1 MESGITVS
9 SYRVLAR
16 RGFGCVYHQDMEIRP
31 AEPEDA
37 LAVARVHVRTWQ
49 VAYRGLLPDEYLDQL
64 RAEDRAVRY
73 QFRDLDPLRPWTIV
87 ADEAGVIRGFATTVP
102 ANQADLPDCGE
113 LAALHVDPD
122 HWRRGI
128 GAALVSAART
138 RLRDLGFRKAMLWV
152 LAGNVRADRFYRT
165 DGWMPD
171 GVSRIDTVWGAE
183 VNELRYQRLLE

>member
-1 MESGITVS
+1 
-9 SYRVLAR
+9 
-16 RGFGCVYHQDMEIRP
+16 MEIRP

-49 VAYRGLLPDEYLDQL
+49 AAYRSLLPDHYLDQL
-64 RAEDRAVRY
+64 RAEDRAARY
-73 QFRDLDPLRPWTIV
+73 QFRNPDPLRPRTIV
-87 ADEAGVIRGFATTVP
+87 AVEGGVILGFATTLP

-122 HWRRGI
+122 YWRRGI

-138 RLRDLGFRKAMLWV
+138 RLRDLGFRNAMLWV

-171 GVSRIDTVWGAE
+171 GANRTDTVWGVE
-183 VNELRYQRLLE
+183 VNEIRYQRSLQ

>member
-1 MESGITVS
+1 
-9 SYRVLAR
+9 
-16 RGFGCVYHQDMEIRP
+16 MEIRP

-49 VAYRGLLPDEYLDQL
+49 AAYRNLMPGQYLDQL
-64 RAEDRAVRY
+64 RPEDRATRY
-73 QFRDLDPLRPWTIV
+73 KFRNPDPLQPWTVV
-87 ADEAGVIRGFATTVP
+87 ADEGGLIVGFATTMP
-102 ANQADLPDCGE
+102 ANQPDLPDCGE

-128 GAALVSAART
+128 GAVLVSVART
-138 RLRDLGFRKAMLWV
+138 RLRDLGFRNAMLWV

-171 GVSRIDTVWGAE
+171 GVSRADTVWGAE
-183 VNELRYQRLLE
+183 VNELRYQRSLL